1 MRRAVAAASLGILLA
16 ACAATPRPSP
26 PPASAVP
33 LGERAALL
41 ARQLAG
47 TPYRYGGSEPKD
59 GFDCS
64 GLVWY
69 VYRSLGIEVPRSAAE
84 QQRVATPVAYDNLI
98 PGDLVFFH
106 TPSDHVGIYLGHG
119 EFIHAPSS
127 GRGVTSAR
135 LDSPYFL
142 LDFAGAGRIG
152 PGG

>member
-1 MRRAVAAASLGILLA
+1 MRGAAAGVALGLVLA
-16 ACAATPRPSP
+16 ACAAA
-26 PPASAVP
+26 PPAKPAGALP

-47 TPYRYGGSEPKD
+47 TPYRYGGSQPGD

-69 VYRSLGIEVPRSAAE
+69 VYRTLGIAVPRSAAE
-84 QQRVATPVAYDNLI
+84 QQRAATPVSYERLI
-98 PGDLVFFH
+98 PGDLVFFR

-119 EFIHAPSS
+119 EFIHAPSG

-142 LDFAGAGRIG
+142 LDFAGAGRVA
-152 PGG
+152 PGS

>member
-1 MRRAVAAASLGILLA
+1 MRGAVAGVALGLVLA
-16 ACAATPRPSP
+16 ACATPPRPKP
-26 PPASAVP
+26 EAALP

-41 ARQLAG
+41 ARQLTG
-47 TPYRYGGSEPKD
+47 TPYRFGGSEPQD

-69 VYRSLGIEVPRSAAE
+69 VYRSLGVTVPRSAAE
-84 QQRVATPVAYDNLI
+84 QQRAATPVAYEGLM

-142 LDFAGAGRIG
+142 LDFAGAGRVT
-152 PGG
+152 PGS

>member
-1 MRRAVAAASLGILLA
+1 MRRAVAAASLGVVLA
-16 ACAATPRPSP
+16 ACATTPRP
-26 PPASAVP
+26 PPAAAMP
-33 LGERAALL
+33 LGERAALV
-41 ARQLAG
+41 ARQFAG
-47 TPYRYGGSEPKD
+47 TPYRYGGSEPQD

-69 VYRSLGIEVPRSAAE
+69 VYRSLGITVPRSAAE
-84 QQRVATPVAYDNLI
+84 QQKFATPVAYDSLM

-119 EFIHAPSS
+119 EFMHAPAS

>member
-1 MRRAVAAASLGILLA
+1 MRRAVAGMALGLVLA
-16 ACAATPRPSP
+16 ACATTPRPK
-26 PPASAVP
+26 PAAALP

-41 ARQLAG
+41 ARQYTG
-47 TPYRYGGSEPKD
+47 TPYRFGGSEPQD

-69 VYRSLGIEVPRSAAE
+69 VYRSLGVAVPRSAAD
-84 QQRVATPVAYDNLI
+84 QQRASTPVAYESLI

-135 LDSPYFL
+135 LDSPYYL
-142 LDFAGAGRIG
+142 LDFAGAGRIS